1 MAKGEIKAVLV
12 LADGKVFEGFSFGA
26 EGESSGEV
34 VFNTSMTGYQE
45 IITDPS
51 YQGQLV
57 TMTYPQIGNYGI
69 NESDHESRKP
79 FLSGF
84 IVKEVCFTPQ
94 NYFLSKTLDQYLK
107 ETNIIGIFGVETRT
121 LTRHLR
127 DQGSKLGIIS
137 TIDSNVDS
145 LLLKLKKN
153 RGLVGEDLAKEVSRR
168 KIDQR
173 SSPGRKRFKVAVYDF
188 GVKENILTML
198 SARGC
203 EVIVVPA
210 DTPPSKVL
218 SYFPDGLLLSNGPGD
233 PEAVTYAIKN
243 VETLV
248 EKLPIFGICL
258 GHQILGLAM
267 GGKSYKLKFGHHGGN
282 QPVMDLST
290 RKVEI
295 TAQNHGFAIDIDSV
309 AKEMELTHI
318 NLNDQTMEGM
328 RHRSLPVFSVQYHP
342 EASPGP
348 HDSAYLFDRFI
359 QNMEQSGNA

>member
-1 MAKGEIKAVLV
+1 MAKEHKKAVLV
-12 LADGKVFEGFSFGA
+12 LEDGKVFEGSSFGA
-26 EGESSGEV
+26 KGESSGEV

-79 FLSGF
+79 FLGGF

-94 NYFLSKTLDQYLK
+94 NYFLTKTLDQYLK
-107 ETNIIGIFGVETRT
+107 ETDIIGIFGIETRT

-145 LLLKLKKN
+145 LLSKLKKK
-153 RGLVGEDLAKEVSRR
+153 RGVVGEDLVKEVTRS
-168 KIDQR
+168 KIDQ
-173 SSPGRKRFKVAVYDF
+173 STPPGKKRFKVVVYDF
-188 GVKENILTML
+188 GVKENILRML

-203 EVIVVPA
+203 ELIVVPA
-210 DTPPSKVL
+210 DTPASKVL
-218 SYFPDGLLLSNGPGD
+218 SFSPDGLLLSNGPGD

-243 VETLV
+243 VETLLG
-248 EKLPIFGICL
+248 KLPIFGICL

-267 GGKSYKLKFGHHGGN
+267 GGKTYKLKFGHHGGN
-282 QPVMDLST
+282 QPVMDLTT

-295 TAQNHGFAIDIDSV
+295 TAQNHGFAVDIDSV
-309 AKEMELTHI
+309 AKEMELTHM
-318 NLNDQTMEGM
+318 NLNDQTVEGL

-348 HDSAYLFDRFI
+348 HDSNYLFDRFI
-359 QNMEQSGNA
+359 QNMEK